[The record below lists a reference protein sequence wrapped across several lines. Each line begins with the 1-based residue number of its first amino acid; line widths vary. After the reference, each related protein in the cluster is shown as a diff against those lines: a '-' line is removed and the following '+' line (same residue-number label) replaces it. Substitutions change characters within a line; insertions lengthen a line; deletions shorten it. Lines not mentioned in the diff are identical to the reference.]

1 MNRRTQ
7 KKSCALLCKLR
18 AFSVKLLVNWGTRC
32 SCACL
37 SDCSEE
43 EEEVAPKANG
53 GSKGHHQLGSS
64 LTEKIGISVV
74 DDDVGIVFKVRI
86 HNPAD
91 MW

>member
-1 MNRRTQ
+1 M
-7 KKSCALLCKLR
+7 
-18 AFSVKLLVNWGTRC
+18 
-32 SCACL
+32 
-37 SDCSEE
+37 
-43 EEEVAPKANG
+43 APKANG